1 MNRSIKIDVRGN
13 IYQIEYPN
21 TGQQIDIELLK
32 SRIADG
38 NYDSLRFSS
47 NPLFLLQA
55 DIIDMIATFTIL
67 IPQLKKDLNVKSFF
81 DLKEEETD
89 ELLNIYSEQ
98 FIPWYV
104 EIKQMI
110 KNPDKNLNKKQDKG
124 VLSDRQ
130 ISQKLAKE

>member
-1 MNRSIKIDVRGN
+1 
-13 IYQIEYPN
+13 
-21 TGQQIDIELLK
+21 
-32 SRIADG
+32 
-38 NYDSLRFSS
+38 
-47 NPLFLLQA
+47 
-55 DIIDMIATFTIL
+55 MIATFTIL

-130 ISQKLAKE
+130 ISQKIAQE

>member
-130 ISQKLAKE
+130 ISQKIAQE

>member
-110 KNPDKNLNKKQDKG
+110 KNPDKNLNKNQDKG

-130 ISQKLAKE
+130 ISQKLAQE